1 MSGDTG
7 FYSAAEKLGAVLERR
22 GNYTVEVIPGI
33 SSVGYFFAKI
43 RRPWDHAKLFSMH
56 GQAANFAL
64 ELKRS
69 GSAFILGGGA
79 VSMKRSADSSSI
91 LECRKQ
97 SSLREKI

>member
-64 ELKRS
+64 N
-69 GSAFILGGGA
+69 
-79 VSMKRSADSSSI
+79 
-91 LECRKQ
+91 
-97 SSLREKI
+97 